1 MEKIK
6 NDIKN
11 LLLIQEQLKS
21 EQLEKIDFDDLI
33 TLLEKT
39 KTHYE
44 NYLLLNSEFKI
55 LKENVIHKITI
66 MRKATEA
73 VSKKRPNI
81 KELETELAE
90 LASVSSVHLLQ
101 IFEKTETKYHTAF
114 PSTFQVANYNRN
126 KTKDYKSYK

>member
-1 MEKIK
+1 MEAIK
-6 NDIKN
+6 KDIED
-11 LLLIQEQLKS
+11 LLLVQEQLKS
-21 EQLEKIDFDDLI
+21 EQLEKIDFDNLI
-33 TLLEKT
+33 KQLEKT
-39 KTHYE
+39 KSLYE

-55 LKENVIHKITI
+55 LKENVIHKMTI

-90 LASVSSVHLLQ
+90 LASVNSLKLLQ
-101 IFEKTETKYHTAF
+101 IFEKTETKYHSAF